1 MKLLLS
7 FLFYGVMIGTTA
19 TVGTGMEGNKKDSK
33 PNPVVITTIAAIANT
48 KPVLNIKTSGK
59 TFKAFA
65 VRQKRNEVV
74 ITWAASS
81 ADIAKFVVEQSAD
94 GKSFQPLIT
103 INNSNA
109 IAYKHCLEDG
119 QLKYYRI
126 AALKT
131 EGSIEYSA
139 ARKSRMPRS

>member
-19 TVGTGMEGNKKDSK
+19 SVGTGMEGDKKDSK
-33 PNPVVITTIAAIANT
+33 PTPVVITTINAIAT
-48 KPVLNIKTSGK
+48 AKPVLITKTSGK

-81 ADIAKFVVEQSAD
+81 EDITKFVVQQSTD
-94 GKSFQPLIT
+94 GKLFQPLT
-103 INNSNA
+103 AINNSNA
-109 IAYKHCLEDG
+109 IAYKYALEN
-119 QLKYYRI
+119 QQYNYYRV
-126 AALKT
+126 AAFKT
-131 EGSIEYSA
+131 QGSIEYSA
-139 ARKSRMPRS
+139 ARKSRMPRR

>member
-19 TVGTGMEGNKKDSK
+19 SVGTGMEGNKKDSK
-33 PNPVVITTIAAIANT
+33 PAPVIITTISAPANT
-48 KPVLNIKTSGK
+48 KPLINTKTFGK

-94 GKSFQPLIT
+94 GKSFQPIT
-103 INNSNA
+103 AINNSNA
-109 IAYKHCLEDG
+109 IAYKYCLENG
-119 QLKYYRI
+119 QLSYYRI
-126 AALKT
+126 AAFKT